1 MRSHLP
7 SLIGLT
13 LALSTFT
20 GAAAVG
26 QDYKVAVLKE
36 APPSSLAPKVS
47 ESLNKDGFRVVDGDG
62 KPFADIWLRKSIP
75 AAGAPEGIKGAIQ
88 FPFLAEG
95 EFLGVLKFAA
105 EGHDYRDQTI
115 PKGVYTIRYGLQP
128 VNGDHLGVS
137 VYRDYV
143 LLIPAAK
150 DTDIADIPRKP
161 LHEKSAESAGASHPA
176 CLLLVIPASPPTSLP
191 SMAHD
196 EEKATWGANL
206 PLNLGVKGS
215 KEAFTQTIQF
225 IVVGA
230 SMG

>member
-1 MRSHLP
+1 MRPHFPNLLVFALATLLGSV
-7 SLIGLT
+7 SL
-13 LALSTFT
+13 
-20 GAAAVG
+20 G
-26 QDYKVAVLKE
+26 QEYKVEVLKD
-36 APPSSLAPKVS
+36 APPSSLAPKVL
-47 ESLNKDGFRVVDGDG
+47 ESLNKEGFRIVDGGG
-62 KPFADIWLRKSIP
+62 KPFAEIWLRKSIP
-75 AAGAPEGIKGAIQ
+75 ASGAPEGVKGAIQ
-88 FPFLAEG
+88 FPFLGEG
-95 EFLGVLKFAA
+95 EFLGVLRFVS

-137 VYRDYV
+137 VYRDYA

-150 DTDIADIPRKP
+150 DTDLANIPKKP

-176 CLLLVIPASPPTSLP
+176 CLLLVTPASPPAALP

-196 EEKATWGANL
+196 EEKATWGVNL
-206 PLNLGVKGS
+206 PLNLGVKES
-215 KEAFTQTIQF
+215 KGPLTQTIQF